1 MINVWFWVCALD
13 DRVGYSRQ
21 KEFQDCYSMS
31 HNGVHWQY
39 GPATFTKVLSGS
51 ARPKAAENGP
61 FRIAVHGD

>member
-1 MINVWFWVCALD
+1 MFGFGCVRSTE
-13 DRVGYSRQ
+13 RVGYSRQ

-31 HNGVHWQY
+31 HNGVHRQY

-51 ARPKAAENGP
+51 ARPKAVENGP